1 LSLRLYYPSGIF
13 EMHLNEFRKKYIE
26 KFRETGCLYDSITSD
41 IVWLDAFAN
50 DYSTI
55 QREPCIHAL
64 FHCFP
69 VDNAANPR
77 ENYDGAKN
85 IEGCL
90 RLSKQL
96 LILQNYRENIR
107 RIHCRKIASSGMVHL
122 FLFHLS
128 DNDMEVYFMKS
139 LILVFGSF
147 EKVCSNLFF
156 LLLSSLSKALRIS
169 YKKVLNELLKF
180 CDYQLYYTVQ
190 FRLALEEKSKLSR
203 RVWMGSST
211 VSQLDLTLEFVL
223 AQLISSNSLDFSC
236 SSTSANFEKWFAL
249 NFTVHN
255 MQKGTAQT
263 YNVSV
268 IQYLMTEEISMLRLS
283 LSYEELIFT
292 RFTLRHLGLQLQYFQ
307 LQSDIK
313 VSLLSIISSLLDALS
328 FVEKSDYLLSFSCL
342 KDSSLW
348 QYKLLEL
355 LICLESHIL
364 AADMVLY
371 IYVLRYFGLAVKNL
385 ELSENYLHLLIKVF
399 GLCFCP
405 SLSYFPNN
413 PSIANEIWSTIK
425 SMPHQIRYRVYNL
438 WTISNIQSSYY
449 LEHSDY
455 LVQLK
460 TLRALRRLS
469 KENAKYSGKIICKVA
484 HSNPIITLKII
495 VNQVQAYSN
504 MVVPAVDS
512 LKYMSYLSFDT
523 LVYLMLTAFFGKNEK
538 MKEDGLNPCSWFA
551 ALSKFCGYASFKYLA
566 IDIQALLVY
575 VLNAVRD
582 YQTAELL
589 ILKELLIAMAGNQLL
604 ENLSK
609 EQIESL
615 SGGKELQNQISNAC
629 DSFSDHKIKSIQR
642 LRNAFENHG
651 SGSLV
656 NPYLVLLARNLQ
668 CLIFCSK
675 FEKLHLL
682 VRALDYSREIF
693 AQFVNFLQV
702 AYTES
707 EYKACI
713 PSVLKLK
720 ESYYLSPDVVFK
732 IHRKHFQI
740 SEFVETFNLE
750 MNTSNL
756 FSASQEKSNWHS
768 LNIKLCE
775 LFWNLSLHHIHIPE
789 RCYSDII
796 SKLTSQNMDSSSS
809 SFNLGSKHIF
819 TSEKI
824 GECISRLKL
833 EMFNQKKDSCDT
845 RIALRSLRNI
855 FPSDVLQRT
864 ESICNLMQNL
874 VLPRCSN
881 SISDA
886 MFTANFFESLRQTVP
901 HFDFFQYF
909 DIVMEDIE
917 KKIECCTDFEAEH
930 YGYFLDE
937 SFRKI
942 IHISSND
949 DYVHLV
955 QESYN
960 TSSTQR
966 KGEMIYSQIKVKK
979 IIIWHRK
986 LLHAFMNLLRKGSQY
1001 DIRKSLVILNKI
1013 STFPA
1018 LLNHGEVI
1026 LREVKN
1032 ICSSCDYDDIKTI
1045 TRSYD
1050 ANLKQRKIFWKTE
1063 DEFITSSISSVWL

>member
-1 LSLRLYYPSGIF
+1 MQSSK
-13 EMHLNEFRKKYIE
+13 EFKEKYHE
-26 KFRETGCLYDSITSD
+26 KFCKTEYLYDSIASD

-156 LLLSSLSKALRIS
+156 LLLSSLSKAFRIS
-169 YKKVLNELLKF
+169 YKKALNEPLKF
-180 CDYQLYYTVQ
+180 CDYELYYAVQ
-190 FRLALEEKSKLSR
+190 FRLGLEEKSKLSR
-203 RVWMGSST
+203 QVWMNST
-211 VSQLDLTLEFVL
+211 TISQFDLTSEFVL
-223 AQLISSNSLDFSC
+223 AQLISSHSLDFYS
-236 SSTSANFEKWFAL
+236 SSTSKNFEKWFKL
-249 NFTVHN
+249 NFSLQN
-255 MQKGTAQT
+255 MCEDTAQT
-263 YNVSV
+263 WNVAL
-268 IQYLMTEEISMLRLS
+268 IQYLVNEEISLLRLY
-283 LSYEELIFT
+283 LSYEELVFT
-292 RFTLRHLGLQLQYFQ
+292 RFILRHLGLRLQRFQ
-307 LQSDIK
+307 FRSDIK
-313 VSLLSIISSLLDALS
+313 ISLLSMISSLLEASSCTEEFNYSLS
-328 FVEKSDYLLSFSCL
+328 VSCV
-342 KDSSLW
+342 KNSNSW
-348 QYKLLEL
+348 HYKLLEL
-355 LICLESHIL
+355 LLCLGSHIL

-371 IYVLRYFGLAVKNL
+371 IYVLRYFRLATQNL
-385 ELSENYLHLLIKVF
+385 ELNTEIDLLIKAF
-399 GLCFCP
+399 GFCFCP

-413 PSIANEIWSTIK
+413 PAVADEIWSALNN
-425 SMPHQIRYRVYNL
+425 MPHQARYRVYNL
-438 WTISNIQSSYY
+438 WVISNNPNVHF
-449 LEHSDY
+449 LE
-455 LVQLK
+455 QLK
-460 TLRALRRLS
+460 TQRALRRLS
-469 KENAKYSGKIICKVA
+469 KENAKDSGKKIGKIA
-484 HSNPIITLKII
+484 HSNPITTLSVI
-495 VNQVQAYSN
+495 VNQVQAYPN

-512 LKYMSYLSFDT
+512 LKYMSYLSFDI
-523 LVYLMLTAFFGKNEK
+523 LVYLILTAFFGKNEK
-538 MKEDGLNPCSWFA
+538 MKEDGLNACSWFA
-551 ALSKFCGYASFKYLA
+551 ALSKFCGYASFKYVVL
-566 IDIQALLVY
+566 DIQALLHY
-575 VLNAVRD
+575 VLNAIRD

-589 ILKELLIAMAGNQLL
+589 ILKEILLAMAGNQLL

-609 EQIESL
+609 EQVESL
-615 SGGKELQNQISNAC
+615 AGGKELQNQVSNAC
-629 DSFSDHKIKSIQR
+629 NVFSNSKVKSIQR
-642 LRNAFENHG
+642 LRHAFEKHG
-651 SGSLV
+651 SDSLV

-1032 ICSSCDYDDIKTI
+1032 ICSSCDYNDIKTI

>member
-1 LSLRLYYPSGIF
+1 MSLRLYYPSGIF

-41 IVWLDAFAN
+41 IVWLDGFAK
-50 DYSTI
+50 DYGTF
-55 QREPCIHAL
+55 QRESCTNTL
-64 FHCFP
+64 F
-69 VDNAANPR
+69 DNLSVEKKR
-77 ENYDGAKN
+77 RKYDRAEN
-85 IEGCL
+85 IEGWSRLL
-90 RLSKQL
+90 RQL
-96 LILQNYRENIR
+96 PCLQN
-107 RIHCRKIASSGMVHL
+107 CRKCTTQCELPQIHYRKMASSGIVHL
-122 FLFHLS
+122 FLFHFS
-128 DNDMEVYFMKS
+128 DNHNQVFFVKF
-139 LILVFGSF
+139 LTLVFGSF
-147 EKVCSNLFF
+147 EKVCSNMFF
-156 LLLSSLSKALRIS
+156 VLLSSLSKALRIS

-236 SSTSANFEKWFAL
+236 SSTSANFEKWFML
-249 NFTVHN
+249 NFIVHN

-268 IQYLMTEEISMLRLS
+268 INYLMTEEISMLRLS
-283 LSYEELIFT
+283 LSYEELVFT

-385 ELSENYLHLLIKVF
+385 ELSENYLNLLIKVF

-675 FEKLHLL
+675 FKKLHLL
-682 VRALDYSREIF
+682 VRALDYSHEIF

-702 AYTES
+702 AYSES
-707 EYKACI
+707 EYSSSI
-713 PSVLKLK
+713 PGVLVLK
-720 ESYYLSPDVVFK
+720 ESYHLSPDVVFK
-732 IHRKHFQI
+732 IHRKNFQI
-740 SEFVETFNLE
+740 SEFLKISISESL
-750 MNTSNL
+750 NTSNL
-756 FSASQEKSNWHS
+756 FSASHEKKKWYSCNE
-768 LNIKLCE
+768 KLFE
-775 LFWNLSLHHIHIPE
+775 LFWNLSLYHIHIPE
-789 RCYSDII
+789 RRYSSMI
-796 SKLTSQNMDSSSS
+796 SKLTSENSDLSSSS
-809 SFNLGSKHIF
+809 LGSKHII

-824 GECISRLKL
+824 SECISRLEL
-833 EMFNQKKDSCDT
+833 EQKNQKREVYETKV
-845 RIALRSLRNI
+845 ALRSLRNI
-855 FPSDVLQRT
+855 VSDNVPKRT
-864 ESICNLMQNL
+864 ESICYLMQNL
-874 VLPRCSN
+874 VLPRCSS
-881 SISDA
+881 SIADA
-886 MFTANFFESLRQTVP
+886 IFTAKFFESLRQYTQ
-901 HFDFFQYF
+901 HFDFLQYF
-909 DIVMEDIE
+909 DMVIEDLG
-917 KKIECCTDFEAEH
+917 KKIECCTDFEAER

-937 SFRKI
+937 SLRKI
-942 IHISSND
+942 MFLNYD
-949 DYVHLV
+949 DHMHGK
-955 QESYN
+955 SYMM
-960 TSSTQR
+960 STER
-966 KGEMIYSQIKVKK
+966 EGGMLYSYIKVKK
-979 IIIWHRK
+979 IIEWHRK
-986 LLHAFMNLLRKGSQY
+986 LLHTFMNLLRKGSRY

-1013 STFPA
+1013 SNFP
-1018 LLNHGEVI
+1018 LLLHHGEI
-1026 LREVKN
+1026 ISYEVKN

-1045 TRSYD
+1045 TRSYN
-1050 ANLKQRKIFWKTE
+1050 AHLKQRKIFWKTE
-1063 DEFITSSISSVWL
+1063 DEFIRRSISSDWLE